1 MSNRLFQG
9 VIYQMKETVGRTV
22 GVTDETGVIVACS
35 ELSRIDGVK
44 EGIRAE
50 RMTNSVTFT
59 RNGYTYRGFSNS
71 KRNDYYVFV
80 EGTDD
85 FADRMAGVLAISLR
99 SLKQYHDEKF
109 DKLNFIKNV
118 VMDNIMPGDIYAR
131 AREMHFATDVS
142 RVVLIIRVE
151 QQKDMSAFDVVQNL
165 FPDKQKDFNDK
176 VNEYFDFMENTKCN
190 TKCNTKL

>member
-59 RNGYTYRGFSNS
+59 HNGYTYRGFSNS

-80 EGTDD
+80 EG
-85 FADRMAGVLAISLR
+85 VLAIVLVLAVGVGSCPLLQT
-99 SLKQYHDEKF
+99 LKVLERWPVGE
-109 DKLNFIKNV
+109 V
-118 VMDNIMPGDIYAR
+118 VA
-131 AREMHFATDVS
+131 
-142 RVVLIIRVE
+142 
-151 QQKDMSAFDVVQNL
+151 
-165 FPDKQKDFNDK
+165 
-176 VNEYFDFMENTKCN
+176 
-190 TKCNTKL
+190 